1 MTNFEKKN
9 LKKEFQKI
17 RKNNGI
23 LIIRITKHPQKL
35 GAFVSS
41 TSKQFLNQI
50 YTYIH
55 IMLDRVFAERVKIIK
70 ESKQSLWNVEFAVLH
85 ISAK

>member
-1 MTNFEKKN
+1 MIRTN
-9 LKKEFQKI
+9 
-17 RKNNGI
+17 
-23 LIIRITKHPQKL
+23 KHPQKL

-55 IMLDRVFAERVKIIK
+55 IMLDRVFAERGKIIK
-70 ESKQSLWNVEFAVLH
+70 ESKQNLWIVEFAE
-85 ISAK
+85 